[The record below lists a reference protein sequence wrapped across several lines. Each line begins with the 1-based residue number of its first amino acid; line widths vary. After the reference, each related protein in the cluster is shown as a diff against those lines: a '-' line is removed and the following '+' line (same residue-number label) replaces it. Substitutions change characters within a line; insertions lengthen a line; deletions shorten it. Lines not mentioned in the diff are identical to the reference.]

1 VKNIFETSFVDNVFI
16 QHYICDNDSTM
27 IIILRSAS
35 SWIEKSLGWF
45 FTNGNKVGVG
55 HYDSFGN
62 RN

>member
-1 VKNIFETSFVDNVFI
+1 VKNIFETSFVDNVI
-16 QHYICDNDSTM
+16 IM

-35 SWIEKSLGWF
+35 SWIEKTLGWF

-55 HYDSFGN
+55 HYDSFEN